1 MRLRSNVP
9 CRKRHVSPPKIR
21 NGKGGCAMGG
31 TTCCERRKDFEVLR
45 DLSGSCS
52 TLPLP
57 VDLLRSQL
65 HFAYKREQRE
75 HRHKLVVRP

>member
-1 MRLRSNVP
+1 
-9 CRKRHVSPPKIR
+9 
-21 NGKGGCAMGG
+21 MGG
-31 TTCCERRKDFEVLR
+31 TTSCERRKDFEVLR